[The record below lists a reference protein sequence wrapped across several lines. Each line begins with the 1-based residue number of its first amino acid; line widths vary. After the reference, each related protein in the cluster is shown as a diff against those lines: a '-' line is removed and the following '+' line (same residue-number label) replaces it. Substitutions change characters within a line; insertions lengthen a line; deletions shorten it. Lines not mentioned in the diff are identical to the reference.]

1 MPVVAYSLASPQCPP
16 CAVLVLIFF
25 RFVSAAHLVLVLVL
39 LQKPIRSWK
48 LVADVTHLLFSHMLL
63 FQLVSILWPFARSGL
78 SPLLVMA
85 AHGSHHVDLECQIL
99 ALGSEI

>member
-1 MPVVAYSLASPQCPP
+1 MVAYSLASPQCPS
-16 CAVLVLIFF
+16 CAMLVLVLL
-25 RFVSAAHLVLVLVL
+25 RFVSATQLVLVLVL
-39 LQKPIRSWK
+39 FQKPIRSWK

-63 FQLVSILWPFARSGL
+63 LQLVFTLRPFARSGL

-99 ALGSEI
+99 ALRSEI